1 MSRES
6 YAATII
12 RWRRYLDGLDEDLAK
27 SNATVNQVA
36 LLTALYG
43 RAQELVRERDNL
55 RASMQTTTRELQEV
69 LRQGRTAT
77 AYLSAAV
84 KVEFPRN
91 SPELHKLGIKVGGR
105 PRGRKKAPTPQ
116 E

>member
-6 YAATII
+6 YAATIL
-12 RWRRYLDGLDEDLAK
+12 RWRRYLDGLDEDLARSK
-27 SNATVNQVA
+27 ATERQVA
-36 LLTALYG
+36 LLAALYA

-55 RASMQTTTRELQEV
+55 RASMQAATRELQEV

-84 KVEFPRN
+84 KFEFPRN
-91 SPELHKLGIKVGGR
+91 SPERHKLGIKVGGR
-105 PRGRKKAPTPQ
+105 PRRKKIPASQ

>member
-6 YAATII
+6 YAATIL
-12 RWRRYLDGLDEDLAK
+12 RWRRYLDGLDENLAK
-27 SNATVNQVA
+27 SKAAEHQVA
-36 LLTALYG
+36 LLAALYA

-55 RASMQTTTRELQEV
+55 RASMQAATRELQEV

-77 AYLSAAV
+77 AYLGAAV
-84 KVEFPRN
+84 KAEVPRN
-91 SPELHKLGIKVGGR
+91 RSELHKLGIKLGGR
-105 PRGRKKAPTPQ
+105 PRRKKAPAPQ